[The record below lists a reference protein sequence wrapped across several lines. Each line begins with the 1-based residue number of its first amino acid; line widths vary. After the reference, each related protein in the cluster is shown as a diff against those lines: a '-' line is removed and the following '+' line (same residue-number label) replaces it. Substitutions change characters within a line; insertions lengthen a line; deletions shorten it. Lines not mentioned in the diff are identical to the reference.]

1 MRNRMIQPC
10 TPTVP
15 DDDRRSRARDGGF
28 SIVEIV
34 VSIALMGTVVV
45 AILSAVGMSVKASS
59 TSRSS
64 AQVETAIV
72 NAADRVNRAKQSC
85 NYTIYAQAAVQIE
98 GWPKE
103 TASVTQ
109 EYYVP
114 GADART
120 PGTWATGAAG
130 SEGCPGAGPSQL
142 LVQRVKVSIVS
153 PDGKVRRSIEV
164 VKSNV

>member
-1 MRNRMIQPC
+1 MSHSC
-10 TPTVP
+10 TPVVP
-15 DDDRRSRARDGGF
+15 DDRRGPGTRDRGF

-45 AILSAVGMSVKASS
+45 AILSAVGTSIKASS
-59 TSRSS
+59 VSRSS

-72 NAADRVNRAKQSC
+72 NAADRVNRAPQSC
-85 NYTIYAQAAVQIE
+85 DYTIYAQAAVQIE

-103 TASVTQ
+103 NASVTQ

-114 GADART
+114 GADAT
-120 PGTWATGAAG
+120 IPGTWATGAPG
-130 SEGCPGAGPSQL
+130 FEGCDGVAPSQL

>member
-1 MRNRMIQPC
+1 MRNRMNQPC

-15 DDDRRSRARDGGF
+15 DDPRRSRARDGGF

-34 VSIALMGTVVV
+34 VSIVLMGTVVV
-45 AILSAVGMSVKASS
+45 AILSAVGTSIKASS

-72 NAADRVNRAKQSC
+72 NAADRVNRAPQSC
-85 NYTIYAQAAVQIE
+85 DYTIYAQAAVQIE

-103 TASVTQ
+103 NASVTQ

-114 GADART
+114 GANAKVA
-120 PGTWATGAAG
+120 GTWVTGAPG
-130 SEGCPGAGPSQL
+130 YEGCEGMSPSQL